1 MTISLDT
8 NVLVRLLVDDDGQA
22 DQCERA
28 RWAISQHDHAFV
40 SQIVQVETV
49 WVLKRAY
56 GFSRFEIVGTLEH
69 LLINRAFKLEYPERF
84 KEALTI
90 YRNSNVDFA
99 DAFILKASRERQLE
113 LLTFDAKLA
122 RLPGATTPPHKPVHG

>member
-1 MTISLDT
+1 MISLDT
-8 NVLVRLLVDDDGQA
+8 NVLIRLLVDDDGQA

-28 RWAISQHDHAFV
+28 RQAISQYDHAFV

-56 GFSRFEIVGTLEH
+56 DFSRFEIVGTLEH
-69 LLINRAFKLEYPERF
+69 LIINRAFKLEYPESF

-99 DAFILKASRERQLE
+99 DALILQTSRQHHLE
-113 LLTFDAKLA
+113 LLTFDTKLA
-122 RLPGATTPPHKPVHG
+122 RLPGATKPLFLRS